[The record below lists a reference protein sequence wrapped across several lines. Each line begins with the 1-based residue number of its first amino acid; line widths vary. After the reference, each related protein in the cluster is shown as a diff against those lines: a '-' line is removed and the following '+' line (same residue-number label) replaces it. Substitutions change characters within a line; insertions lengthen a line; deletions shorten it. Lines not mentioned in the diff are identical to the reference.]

1 MKQRVI
7 SMVLAAAM
15 VLGLCLPVGAEA
27 AQTPPG
33 RPGGACLSRGHL
45 YDDVPQ

>member
-27 AQTPPG
+27 AQTPPVVQVG
-33 RPGGACLSRGHL
+33 RALSLIHI
-45 YDDVPQ
+45 

>member
-27 AQTPPG
+27 AQTPPVVQVG
-33 RPGGACLSRGHL
+33 RACPEGSIR
-45 YDDVPQ
+45 

>member
-27 AQTPPG
+27 AQTP
-33 RPGGACLSRGHL
+33 RSSRWG
-45 YDDVPQ
+45 VPVPRASIR